1 MTHKRAVFYIDG
13 FNFYYLRLKDNPHIK
28 WLNLK
33 LLGDQIVP
41 YNTSVVGI
49 KYFTAD
55 VSRKFDAGAPSR
67 QKIYFSA
74 LNTVSEIEIIKGRFA
89 FRKNWATLANPL
101 ETNIPNYRWN
111 SPKPSS
117 VKVNRTEEKGS
128 DVNLASHLVLDA
140 CQDKFDIA
148 YVITNDTDL
157 IEPIRIVSQVLG
169 KEVVIV
175 APKIYTE
182 RTKPSGKKQKIYL
195 PDKKLKD
202 VATSFCCI
210 NEDQLQN
217 AQFPDIVIDNNGN
230 RIHRLESW

>member
-1 MTHKRAVFYIDG
+1 MTQKRAIFYIDG
-13 FNFYYLRLKDNPHIK
+13 FNFYYLRLKGNPHIK

-55 VSRKFDAGAPSR
+55 VSGKFNAKAPRR
-67 QKIYFSA
+67 QKIYFNA
-74 LNTVSEIEIIKGRFA
+74 LNTIPEIEIIKGRFV
-89 FRKNWATLANPL
+89 FRKNWATLTNPL

-117 VKVNRTEEKGS
+117 VKIDKIEEKGS

-157 IEPIRIVSQVLG
+157 VEPIRIVSQVLG

-175 APKIYTE
+175 GPTLFTE
-182 RTKPSGKKQKIYL
+182 IKKPNGKKQKLYL
-195 PDKKLKD
+195 PDKKLKE

-210 NEDQLQN
+210 SEVQLQN
-217 AQFPDIVIDNNGN
+217 AQFPDTIIDNNGN

>member
-1 MTHKRAVFYIDG
+1 MKQKRAIFYIDG
-13 FNFYYLRLKDNPHIK
+13 CNLYYLRLKDNPHIK

-41 YNTSVVGI
+41 YNTSVLGI

-55 VSRKFDAGAPSR
+55 VSNRFDEKAPSR
-67 QKIYFSA
+67 QKIYFKA
-74 LNTVSEIEIIKGRFA
+74 LKTVSEIEIIKGRFV
-89 FRKNWATLANPL
+89 FRKNWAKLANPL
-101 ETNIPNYRWN
+101 ETNILNYRWN
-111 SPKPSS
+111 RPKPSS

-157 IEPIRIVSQVLG
+157 VEPIRLVSQVLG

-175 APKIYTE
+175 GPTLFTE
-182 RTKPSGKKQKIYL
+182 IKKANGKKQKIYL

-210 NEDQLQN
+210 NEVQLQN
-217 AQFPDIVIDNNGN
+217 AQFPDIIIDNNGN
-230 RIHRLESW
+230 RIHRLKSW